1 MRFFSRADLALYL
14 GAIRG
19 IVKGLNRP
27 FPGFGRGVI
36 LENVT
41 LDALRLLPPFGEKPM
56 CRGGIKKGTN
66 TCANGFQKLLPRD

>member
-27 FPGFGRGVI
+27 FSGFGRGVV

-41 LDALRLLPPFGEKPM
+41 LDALRLLPPFGEKRT
-56 CRGGIKKGTN
+56 CRRHAKKGTI